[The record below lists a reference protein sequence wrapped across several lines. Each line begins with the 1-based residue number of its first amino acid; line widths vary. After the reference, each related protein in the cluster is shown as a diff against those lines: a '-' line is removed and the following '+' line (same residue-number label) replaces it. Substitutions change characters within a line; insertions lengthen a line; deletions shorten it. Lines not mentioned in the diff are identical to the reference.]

1 MALGNGRSR
10 ESTVFRIWSLW
21 IWSFGYG
28 LFRYGLFGY
37 DCFGC
42 GLLGADFCITLV
54 LLFAI
59 ISMVLPLNSDA
70 QQRTIQNILINASD
84 GS

>member
-1 MALGNGRSR
+1 MDGAWRVWSFVNNGLFSYGLLG
-10 ESTVFRIWSLW
+10 TVFWVC
-21 IWSFGYG
+21 F
-28 LFRYGLFGY
+28 FGY
-37 DCFGC
+37 DCFGY
-42 GLLGADFCITLV
+42 GLLGAAFCITLV

-70 QQRTIQNILINASD
+70 QQRTIQNLLINASD